1 MTYADLQDYIRCYNP
16 ENRYE
21 RYETRSEENP
31 DGRWSK
37 YKVNDILE
45 RDKTSLDISQIND
58 KLLADLDDLSSLD
71 ELADDIIENQ
81 QSAIEKFQEL
91 QKQLKKQTTK
101 RII

>member
-16 ENRYE
+16 KNRHE

-45 RDKTSLDISQIND
+45 RDKTSLDI
-58 KLLADLDDLSSLD
+58 
-71 ELADDIIENQ
+71 
-81 QSAIEKFQEL
+81 F
-91 QKQLKKQTTK
+91 
-101 RII
+101 

>member
-16 ENRYE
+16 ENRHE

-45 RDKTSLDISQIND
+45 RDKTSLDIFQIND
-58 KLLADLDDLSSLD
+58 KVLADFDKLPLLD
-71 ELADDIIENQ
+71 ELDDNIIKNL
-81 QSAIEKFQEL
+81 QSALERFKEFRE
-91 QKQLKKQTTK
+91 QLKK
-101 RII
+101 

>member
-16 ENRYE
+16 ENRHE

-45 RDKTSLDISQIND
+45 RDKTSLDI
-58 KLLADLDDLSSLD
+58 
-71 ELADDIIENQ
+71 
-81 QSAIEKFQEL
+81 F
-91 QKQLKKQTTK
+91 
-101 RII
+101 